1 MARATYE
8 HTLRRAL
15 ERHFPGFTIPRLTTG
30 GDIEKSFGP
39 ISARGLLRQ
48 GQSGFAVLGVNA
60 QETQASIDAALT
72 FGILWLDVCR
82 TSQQAKILVD
92 GLTLLFPGE
101 APPWPA
107 NGWRILTRT
116 LPTGACLSWTNGTTR
131 WWKSTVLTGAMW
143 QSGWSTLPMKVRS
156 RSLRGI
162 DRQNAEASASLR
174 SCRTFAC
181 GEVVDRSSC
190 PRSRR

>member
-72 FGILWLDVCR
+72 FGILWLTCAAR
-82 TSQQAKILVD
+82 
-92 GLTLLFPGE
+92 
-101 APPWPA
+101 
-107 NGWRILTRT
+107 
-116 LPTGACLSWTNGTTR
+116 
-131 WWKSTVLTGAMW
+131 
-143 QSGWSTLPMKVRS
+143 
-156 RSLRGI
+156 
-162 DRQNAEASASLR
+162 ASKQRFLWM
-174 SCRTFAC
+174 
-181 GEVVDRSSC
+181 D
-190 PRSRR
+190 